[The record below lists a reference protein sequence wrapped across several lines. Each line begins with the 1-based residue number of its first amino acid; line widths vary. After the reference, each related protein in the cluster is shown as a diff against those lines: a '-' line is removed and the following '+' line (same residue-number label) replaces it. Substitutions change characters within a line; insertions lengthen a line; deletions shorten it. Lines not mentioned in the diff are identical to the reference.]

1 MSGAA
6 GGTRIP
12 RAAVEQTVKDFVT
25 KVLSKIPG
33 FKSAKISG
41 SYNQPVK
48 QDFGDIDLVVSI
60 EGDKPKKEVKKMIVD
75 YFEGLSDKELPYL
88 NTEKHRGKKAIN
100 HGEIIT
106 NLYPISGM
114 PGEFVQID
122 NIIAVSESEG
132 DFKKVVL
139 DYPAEIQGLI
149 LGLVKTPLLEEDPE
163 QVFKRMGI
171 KDVPSLGPNQEYEF
185 HLDTS
190 GLSLK
195 IVTLD
200 ENYRQLDSNIVWE
213 SSDWNDVKRLLK
225 DFNLDGTFDQFIE
238 KIKKFKNPRSKNR
251 VKGFFK
257 TSIKVGPAEQGTPK
271 GDGKQNALDTVAA
284 LEEKYGSFAVSLIKP
299 LLLEQEGTIAIFPG
313 KFKPPHKDHLAR
325 IQAAAK
331 VADQVRVIIA
341 PNPVARPDE
350 AAVSA
355 QESLA
360 IFNLYKKKNLVPDN
374 VTFEIS
380 DINSPVSK
388 AYKEF
393 EANPDQKYIAVFGKE
408 ESAKFKGTD
417 KLPNVTINQFPEA
430 NIGKANASDLRTA
443 IAKNDIVRIKDFIP
457 FGVSPAEYLDALNMP
472 VKEPMS
478 EGKSIKKLRVFDFDD
493 TLAHIKALIR
503 ITHQDGSKEELT
515 PAEYAVYNPQPG
527 DKFNFSDFNKVIRQ
541 AHPIENNVQDLIR
554 SYNDPTEKTTILT
567 ARMLGYPVKKYL
579 RDEFGIEP
587 YVVGLGSADPM
598 DKARWIEQQIHKGYN
613 DIEFRDDSKKNVD
626 AVATLQD
633 KYPDVRLTSMLVE
646 SYKGKRT
653 SDGAPGTFKAK
664 ITKAYGGDVTI
675 EKARKF
681 KNRENA
687 TPHDKRQANWFINFH
702 SKNEGLNE
710 ENNFHQKALSQ
721 TEEEAL
727 ELTYRN
733 WDTFG
738 GKECNNGFCDIF
750 AKNLSK
756 YLPGSKIMS
765 TEDPR
770 NNTLGHV
777 WVEYEGKYFD
787 AETPNGVDSW
797 KQLPWME
804 EFYAKNNSY
813 PSDIENLNEVG
824 EANLQPY
831 KWEEVA
837 RDSLFVYVEFTT
849 DSGIEYDVDLESRTY
864 TPENSTS
871 TIQAIGVEFAATI
884 KDVGGYTYST
894 ANAVVNK
901 GEMYRVMSTMADIL
915 RVYSKKLKAKAII
928 YSPSKKQGEEFGSQR
943 DLLYKAF
950 IKKAIPNVTF
960 EQRRDEIIAV
970 LPTTTVQERKG
981 EAAPYGSGYE
991 LVEEQL
997 TPYIVDLTKH
1007 MFKQGLT
1014 IDPAPEIE
1022 FVEDEDNAK
1031 NPLGKTAYYD
1041 PNNRVI
1047 VLYVTGRH
1055 PKDIL
1060 RSFAHE
1066 MIHHCQNL
1074 EGRLGNIQTTN
1085 VNEDDYLKSLEREAY
1100 ERGNMS
1106 FRSWENSLRGDNGV
1120 RYIKGFAPGDHNDEP
1135 IMAEGRYDSLTNK
1148 LSKLAFAA
1156 FKDIHDRGDKKG
1168 TFSFI
1173 VGPKS
1178 EYEEEQPDIQSDEFE
1193 FDFNGIVVIT
1203 KDLYVVDGGANAGFD
1218 NEGDEIQPVIELK
1231 FKIPKNP
1238 DWQKVSFDI
1247 KDVVRHELEH
1257 LTQDGLNLKGYVD
1270 IDDPRAQ
1277 NDPKLTRLGK
1287 YMEDDQF
1294 FRDQIDMGL
1303 LPKANYFRLQKE
1315 IDAMLQG
1322 MYFKAKKSRQPFADV
1337 LNNYLD
1343 MQSISEEDK
1352 ENILNL
1358 WRNRAKSL
1366 SLPKF

>member
-12 RAAVEQTVKDFVT
+12 RAAVDQTVKDFVT

-88 NTEKHRGKKAIN
+88 NTEKHKGKKAIN

-213 SSDWNDVKRLLK
+213 STKWEDVKRLLK
-225 DFNLDGTFDQFIE
+225 DFNLDGTFDQFIK
-238 KIKKFKNPRSKNR
+238 KIKTFKNPRSKNR

-271 GDGKQNALDTVAA
+271 GDGKQQALDTVAA
-284 LEEKYGSFAVSLIKP
+284 LEEKYGSFVMGLIKP

-331 VADQVRVIIA
+331 MADQVRVIIG
-341 PNPVARPDE
+341 PNPVAKTGE
-350 AAVSA
+350 AAISA
-355 QESLA
+355 QEAMA
-360 IFNLYKKKNLVPDN
+360 IFDLYKKKNLIPDN

-380 DINSPVSK
+380 DLPSPVLK

-393 EANPDQKYIAVFGKE
+393 ENNPEQKYIAIFGKDD
-408 ESAKFKGTD
+408 ADRFKGIT
-417 KLPNVTINQFPEA
+417 KLPNVTINNFPEA
-430 NIGKANASDLRTA
+430 NIGDASATDLRKA
-443 IAKNDIVRIKDFIP
+443 IATKDLVAMKPFLP

-472 VKEPMS
+472 VKEP
-478 EGKSIKKLRVFDFDD
+478 I
-493 TLAHIKALIR
+493 
-503 ITHQDGSKEELT
+503 Q
-515 PAEYAVYNPQPG
+515 
-527 DKFNFSDFNKVIRQ
+527 
-541 AHPIENNVQDLIR
+541 
-554 SYNDPTEKTTILT
+554 
-567 ARMLGYPVKKYL
+567 
-579 RDEFGIEP
+579 
-587 YVVGLGSADPM
+587 
-598 DKARWIEQQIHKGYN
+598 
-613 DIEFRDDSKKNVD
+613 
-626 AVATLQD
+626 
-633 KYPDVRLTSMLVE
+633 E

-653 SDGAPGTFKAK
+653 NDGAPGTFKAK

-702 SKNEGLNE
+702 SKNEN
-710 ENNFHQKALSQ
+710 
-721 TEEEAL
+721 L
-727 ELTYRN
+727 E
-733 WDTFG
+733 
-738 GKECNNGFCDIF
+738 
-750 AKNLSK
+750 
-756 YLPGSKIMS
+756 
-765 TEDPR
+765 
-770 NNTLGHV
+770 
-777 WVEYEGKYFD
+777 
-787 AETPNGVDSW
+787 
-797 KQLPWME
+797 
-804 EFYAKNNSY
+804 
-813 PSDIENLNEVG
+813 PSDLDNTG
-824 EANLQPY
+824 
-831 KWEEVA
+831 K
-837 RDSLFVYVEFTT
+837 
-849 DSGIEYDVDLESRTY
+849 
-864 TPENSTS
+864 
-871 TIQAIGVEFAATI
+871 
-884 KDVGGYTYST
+884 
-894 ANAVVNK
+894 
-901 GEMYRVMSTMADIL
+901 
-915 RVYSKKLKAKAII
+915 
-928 YSPSKKQGEEFGSQR
+928 
-943 DLLYKAF
+943 
-950 IKKAIPNVTF
+950 
-960 EQRRDEIIAV
+960 
-970 LPTTTVQERKG
+970 
-981 EAAPYGSGYE
+981 AAPYGSEYKP
-991 LVEEQL
+991 VEEQL
-997 TPYIVDLTKH
+997 APYIVDLTKH
-1007 MFKQGLT
+1007 MYDQGLT

-1031 NPLGKTAYYD
+1031 NLLGKTAYYD
-1041 PNNRVI
+1041 PTNRVI
-1047 VLYVTGRH
+1047 VLYTTGRH

-1074 EGRLGNIQTTN
+1074 EGRLGNIHTTN

-1135 IMAEGRYDSLTNK
+1135 IMAEGKYDSLSNR
-1148 LSKLAFAA
+1148 LSGMVFRKWKEDFEAGESNSHFEQYII
-1156 FKDIHDRGDKKG
+1156 DDKTG
-1168 TFSFI
+1168 L
-1173 VGPKS
+1173 
-1178 EYEEEQPDIQSDEFE
+1178 E
-1193 FDFNGIVVIT
+1193 FDLTADAKFVDQDI
-1203 KDLYVVDGGANAGFD
+1203 YSVDGGANAGS
-1218 NEGDEIQPVIELK
+1218 EDEDAFIHAD
-1231 FKIPKNP
+1231 FKIDIQQLPKL
-1238 DWQKVSFDI
+1238 WEKIAFDL
-1247 KDVVRHELEH
+1247 KDFMRHEIEH
-1257 LTQDGLNLKGYVD
+1257 LTQQGPNLIPSKK
-1270 IDDPRAQ
+1270 RASDQ
-1277 NDPKLTRLGK
+1277 ARREKIKAGELPPSK
-1287 YMEDDQF
+1287 YPVL
-1294 FRDQIDMGL
+1294 RS
-1303 LPKANYFRLQKE
+1303 E
-1315 IDAMLQG
+1315 IEPMLQG
-1322 MYFKAKKSRQPFADV
+1322 MYFSAKKQRRPFADII
-1337 LNNYLD
+1337 ND
-1343 MQSISEEDK
+1343 WFESRGFSQEEK
-1352 ENILNL
+1352 KNILKIWKPYL
-1358 WRNRAKSL
+1358 KQL

>member
-12 RAAVEQTVKDFVT
+12 RSAVDQTVKDFISNI
-25 KVLSKIPG
+25 LSKIPG

-88 NTEKHRGKKAIN
+88 NTERHKGKKAIN

-132 DFKKVVL
+132 NFKKVVL

-149 LGLVKTPLLEEDPE
+149 LGLIKTPLLEEDPE
-163 QVFKRMGI
+163 QVFKRLGI
-171 KDVPSLGPNQEYEF
+171 KDIPSLGPNQEYEF

-200 ENYRQLDSNIVWE
+200 ENYRQLDSNVIWE
-213 SSDWNDVKRLLK
+213 STDWNDVKRLLK
-225 DFNLDGTFDQFIE
+225 DFNLDGTFDQLIE

-251 VKGFFK
+251 VKGYFK
-257 TSIKVGPAEQGTPK
+257 SSIKVGPAEQGTPK

-284 LEEKYGSFAVSLIKP
+284 LEERFGAFAIDLIRP
-299 LLLEQEGTIAIFPG
+299 LLLEQGEETIAIFPG

-331 VADQVRVIIA
+331 MADQVKVIIG
-341 PNPVARPDE
+341 PNPIAKNDE

-355 QESLA
+355 QEAMA
-360 IFNLYKKKNLVPDN
+360 IFDLYKKKNLVPDN

-380 DINSPVSK
+380 DIPSPVLK
-388 AYKEF
+388 AYQEF
-393 EANPDQKYIAVFGKE
+393 EANPEQKYVAVFGKDD
-408 ESAKFKGTD
+408 AARFKGLA
-417 KLPNVTINQFPEA
+417 KMPNVTINNFPEA
-430 NIGKANASDLRTA
+430 NIGDASATDLRKA
-443 IAKNDIVRIKDFIP
+443 IAVQDIAAIKPFLP
-457 FGVSPAEYLDALNMP
+457 FGVSPSEYLDALNMP
-472 VKEPMS
+472 KKEP
-478 EGKSIKKLRVFDFDD
+478 
-493 TLAHIKALIR
+493 
-503 ITHQDGSKEELT
+503 
-515 PAEYAVYNPQPG
+515 
-527 DKFNFSDFNKVIRQ
+527 
-541 AHPIENNVQDLIR
+541 VQE
-554 SYNDPTEKTTILT
+554 T
-567 ARMLGYPVKKYL
+567 
-579 RDEFGIEP
+579 
-587 YVVGLGSADPM
+587 
-598 DKARWIEQQIHKGYN
+598 
-613 DIEFRDDSKKNVD
+613 
-626 AVATLQD
+626 
-633 KYPDVRLTSMLVE
+633 
-646 SYKGKRT
+646 YKGKRT
-653 SDGAPGTFKAK
+653 DNGAPGTFKAK

-681 KNRENA
+681 KSRENA
-687 TPHDKRQANWFINFH
+687 TALDKQQANWFINFH
-702 SKNEGLNE
+702 SKNESVTPAELRQADD
-710 ENNFHQKALSQ
+710 FADSQ
-721 TEEEAL
+721 
-727 ELTYRN
+727 LTP
-733 WDTFG
+733 
-738 GKECNNGFCDIF
+738 I
-750 AKNLSK
+750 
-756 YLPGSKIMS
+756 
-765 TEDPR
+765 
-770 NNTLGHV
+770 
-777 WVEYEGKYFD
+777 
-787 AETPNGVDSW
+787 
-797 KQLPWME
+797 
-804 EFYAKNNSY
+804 
-813 PSDIENLNEVG
+813 
-824 EANLQPY
+824 
-831 KWEEVA
+831 
-837 RDSLFVYVEFTT
+837 
-849 DSGIEYDVDLESRTY
+849 DVDLTSKHILDRLSSRESDVTFA
-864 TPENSTS
+864 
-871 TIQAIGVEFAATI
+871 QLIGFFKRLGRNKKQFIDFFNKYQEIV
-884 KDVGGYTYST
+884 
-894 ANAVVNK
+894 ANDKTTNLNIPFLNL
-901 GEMYRVMSTMADIL
+901 TN
-915 RVYSKKLKAKAII
+915 KAIAKTI
-928 YSPSKKQGEEFGSQR
+928 MRKSNFQSSSPK
-943 DLLYKAF
+943 L
-950 IKKAIPNVTF
+950 TF
-960 EQRRDEIIAV
+960 EK
-970 LPTTTVQERKG
+970 KG
-981 EAAPYGSGYE
+981 SAIPYGSGYE
-991 LVEEQL
+991 LLEEQL
-997 TPYIVDLTKH
+997 TPYIKDLTKY
-1007 MFKQGLT
+1007 MYNQGLT

-1041 PNNRVI
+1041 PNSRVI
-1047 VLYVTGRH
+1047 ALYITGRH

-1135 IMAEGRYDSLTNK
+1135 IIAEGRYDSLTNK

-1257 LTQDGLNLKGYVD
+1257 LTQDGLNLKGYVG

-1294 FRDQIDMGL
+1294 FRDQIDMDL

>member
-12 RAAVEQTVKDFVT
+12 RAAVEQTVKDFVSNI
-25 KVLSKIPG
+25 LSKIPG

-60 EGDKPKKEVKKMIVD
+60 ETDKSKKEVKAMIID

-88 NTEKHRGKKAIN
+88 NTEKHKGRKAIN

-132 DFKKVVL
+132 EFKKVVL

-185 HLDTS
+185 HLSTS

-200 ENYRQLDSNIVWE
+200 ENYHQLDSNVIWE
-213 SSDWNDVKRLLK
+213 STSFEDVKKLLK

-257 TSIKVGPAEQGTPK
+257 TSIKVGSAEQGTPK
-271 GDGKQNALDTVAA
+271 GQGKQQALDTVAA

-331 VADQVRVIIA
+331 VADQVKVIIG
-341 PNPVARPDE
+341 PDPVAEPGQI
-350 AAVSA
+350 AVSA
-355 QESLA
+355 QEALA
-360 IFNLYKKKNLVPDN
+360 IFDLYKKKNLVPDN
-374 VTFEIS
+374 VTFEIGN
-380 DINSPVSK
+380 IPSPVK
-388 AYKEF
+388 QAYNIF
-393 EANPDQKYIAVFGKE
+393 EANPDQKYIAVFGKGE
-408 ESAKFKGTD
+408 IKRFKGYT
-417 KLPNVTINQFPEA
+417 PSNVTINEFPEA
-430 NIGKANASDLRTA
+430 NIGNSSAGDLRTA
-443 IAKNDIVRIKDFIP
+443 IAKNDIAKIKTFLP
-457 FGVSPAEYLDALNMP
+457 FGVSPAEYLDTLHVP
-472 VKEPMS
+472 EKEP
-478 EGKSIKKLRVFDFDD
+478 
-493 TLAHIKALIR
+493 
-503 ITHQDGSKEELT
+503 
-515 PAEYAVYNPQPG
+515 
-527 DKFNFSDFNKVIRQ
+527 
-541 AHPIENNVQDLIR
+541 
-554 SYNDPTEKTTILT
+554 
-567 ARMLGYPVKKYL
+567 
-579 RDEFGIEP
+579 
-587 YVVGLGSADPM
+587 
-598 DKARWIEQQIHKGYN
+598 
-613 DIEFRDDSKKNVD
+613 
-626 AVATLQD
+626 LQE
-633 KYPDVRLTSMLVE
+633 T
-646 SYKGKRT
+646 YKGKRT
-653 SDGAPGTFKAK
+653 NDGAPGTLKAK
-664 ITKAYGGDVTI
+664 ISKLYGGDVTI
-675 EKARKF
+675 EKARKL

-702 SKNEGLNE
+702 SKNE
-710 ENNFHQKALSQ
+710 
-721 TEEEAL
+721 
-727 ELTYRN
+727 
-733 WDTFG
+733 
-738 GKECNNGFCDIF
+738 
-750 AKNLSK
+750 NL
-756 YLPGSKIMS
+756 
-765 TEDPR
+765 D
-770 NNTLGHV
+770 
-777 WVEYEGKYFD
+777 
-787 AETPNGVDSW
+787 
-797 KQLPWME
+797 
-804 EFYAKNNSY
+804 
-813 PSDIENLNEVG
+813 PSD
-824 EANLQPY
+824 
-831 KWEEVA
+831 
-837 RDSLFVYVEFTT
+837 
-849 DSGIEYDVDLESRTY
+849 
-864 TPENSTS
+864 
-871 TIQAIGVEFAATI
+871 
-884 KDVGGYTYST
+884 
-894 ANAVVNK
+894 
-901 GEMYRVMSTMADIL
+901 
-915 RVYSKKLKAKAII
+915 LKNTGK
-928 YSPSKKQGEEFGSQR
+928 
-943 DLLYKAF
+943 
-950 IKKAIPNVTF
+950 
-960 EQRRDEIIAV
+960 
-970 LPTTTVQERKG
+970 
-981 EAAPYGSGYE
+981 AAPYGSEYK

-997 TPYIVDLTKH
+997 APYIVDLTKH

-1022 FVEDEDNAK
+1022 FIEDEDNAK

-1047 VLYVTGRH
+1047 VLYTTGRH

-1066 MIHHCQNL
+1066 MIHHVQNL
-1074 EGRLGNIQTTN
+1074 EGRLGNIHTTN

-1120 RYIKGFAPGDHNDEP
+1120 RYIKGFAPGEHNDEP

-1218 NEGDEIQPVIELK
+1218 NKGDEIQPVIELK

-1257 LTQDGLNLKGYVD
+1257 LTQDGLNLKGYVG

-1294 FRDQIDMGL
+1294 FRDQIDMDL

>member
-12 RAAVEQTVKDFVT
+12 RAAVDQTVKDFVT

-88 NTEKHRGKKAIN
+88 NTEKHKGKKAIN

-132 DFKKVVL
+132 NFKKVVL

-163 QVFKRMGI
+163 EVFKRMGI
-171 KDVPSLGPNQEYEF
+171 KDIPLPGPNQEYEF

-200 ENYRQLDSNIVWE
+200 ENYRQLDSNVVWE

-257 TSIKVGPAEQGTPK
+257 TSIKVGSAEQGTPK
-271 GDGKQNALDTVAA
+271 GDGKQQALDTVAA
-284 LEEKYGSFAVSLIKP
+284 LEEKYGSFVTSLIKH
-299 LLLEQEGTIAIFPG
+299 LLLEQEGTTAIFPG

-331 VADQVRVIIA
+331 MADQVRVIIG
-341 PNPVARPDE
+341 PNPVAKTGE
-350 AAVSA
+350 AAISA
-355 QESLA
+355 QEALG
-360 IFNLYKKKNLVPDN
+360 IFDLYKKKNLVPDN

-380 DINSPVSK
+380 DIPSPVLK
-388 AYKEF
+388 AYQEF
-393 EANPDQKYIAVFGKE
+393 EANPEQKYIAVFGKDD
-408 ESAKFKGTD
+408 AARFKGLA
-417 KLPNVTINQFPEA
+417 KMPNITINNFPEA
-430 NIGKANASDLRTA
+430 NIGDASATDLRKA
-443 IAKNDIVRIKDFIP
+443 IATQDLVAMKDFLP

-472 VKEPMS
+472 VKEP
-478 EGKSIKKLRVFDFDD
+478 I
-493 TLAHIKALIR
+493 
-503 ITHQDGSKEELT
+503 Q
-515 PAEYAVYNPQPG
+515 
-527 DKFNFSDFNKVIRQ
+527 
-541 AHPIENNVQDLIR
+541 
-554 SYNDPTEKTTILT
+554 
-567 ARMLGYPVKKYL
+567 
-579 RDEFGIEP
+579 
-587 YVVGLGSADPM
+587 
-598 DKARWIEQQIHKGYN
+598 
-613 DIEFRDDSKKNVD
+613 
-626 AVATLQD
+626 
-633 KYPDVRLTSMLVE
+633 E

-653 SDGAPGTFKAK
+653 NDGAPGTFKAK

-681 KNRENA
+681 KNRQNA

-702 SKNEGLNE
+702 SKNESVTPAELKQADD
-710 ENNFHQKALSQ
+710 FADSQ
-721 TEEEAL
+721 LAP
-727 ELTYRN
+727 
-733 WDTFG
+733 
-738 GKECNNGFCDIF
+738 I
-750 AKNLSK
+750 
-756 YLPGSKIMS
+756 
-765 TEDPR
+765 
-770 NNTLGHV
+770 
-777 WVEYEGKYFD
+777 
-787 AETPNGVDSW
+787 
-797 KQLPWME
+797 
-804 EFYAKNNSY
+804 
-813 PSDIENLNEVG
+813 
-824 EANLQPY
+824 
-831 KWEEVA
+831 
-837 RDSLFVYVEFTT
+837 
-849 DSGIEYDVDLESRTY
+849 DVDLTSKHVLDRLTSRESDVTFA
-864 TPENSTS
+864 
-871 TIQAIGVEFAATI
+871 QLIGFFKRLGRNKKQFMDFFTKYQEIV
-884 KDVGGYTYST
+884 
-894 ANAVVNK
+894 ANDKTTNLNIPFLNL
-901 GEMYRVMSTMADIL
+901 TN
-915 RVYSKKLKAKAII
+915 KAIAKTVMRKSNFI
-928 YSPSKKQGEEFGSQR
+928 SSSPK
-943 DLLYKAF
+943 L
-950 IKKAIPNVTF
+950 TF
-960 EQRRDEIIAV
+960 EK
-970 LPTTTVQERKG
+970 KG
-981 EAAPYGSGYE
+981 SAIPYGSGYE
-991 LVEEQL
+991 PLEEQL
-997 TPYIVDLTKH
+997 TPYIKDLTKY
-1007 MFKQGLT
+1007 MYNQGLS

-1041 PNNRVI
+1041 PNSRVI
-1047 VLYVTGRH
+1047 ALYITGRH

-1074 EGRLGNIQTTN
+1074 EGRLGNIHTTN

-1120 RYIKGFAPGDHNDEP
+1120 RYIKGFAPGNHNDEP
-1135 IMAEGRYDSLTNK
+1135 IIAEGRYDSLTNK

-1257 LTQDGLNLKGYVD
+1257 LTQDGLNLKGYVG

-1294 FRDQIDMGL
+1294 FRDQIDMDL

>member
-12 RAAVEQTVKDFVT
+12 RAAVDQTVKDFVT

-88 NTEKHRGKKAIN
+88 NTEKHKGKKAIS

-185 HLDTS
+185 HLGTS

-200 ENYRQLDSNIVWE
+200 ENYRQLDSNVVWE
-213 SSDWNDVKRLLK
+213 STNWNDVKKLLN

-271 GDGKQNALDTVAA
+271 GDGKQQALDTVAA
-284 LEEKYGSFAVSLIKP
+284 LEEKYGSFVMGLIKP

-331 VADQVRVIIA
+331 MADQVRVIIG
-341 PNPVARPDE
+341 PNPVAKTDE
-350 AAVSA
+350 AAISA
-355 QESLA
+355 QEALG
-360 IFNLYKKKNLVPDN
+360 IFDLYKKKNLVPDN

-380 DINSPVSK
+380 DIPSPVLK
-388 AYKEF
+388 AYQEF
-393 EANPDQKYIAVFGKE
+393 EANPEQRYIAVFGKDDAE
-408 ESAKFKGTD
+408 RFKGIT
-417 KLPNVTINQFPEA
+417 KLPNVTINNFPEA
-430 NIGKANASDLRTA
+430 NIGDASATDLRKA
-443 IAKNDIVRIKDFIP
+443 IATQDLVAMKPFLP

-472 VKEPMS
+472 VKEP
-478 EGKSIKKLRVFDFDD
+478 I
-493 TLAHIKALIR
+493 
-503 ITHQDGSKEELT
+503 Q
-515 PAEYAVYNPQPG
+515 
-527 DKFNFSDFNKVIRQ
+527 
-541 AHPIENNVQDLIR
+541 
-554 SYNDPTEKTTILT
+554 
-567 ARMLGYPVKKYL
+567 
-579 RDEFGIEP
+579 
-587 YVVGLGSADPM
+587 
-598 DKARWIEQQIHKGYN
+598 
-613 DIEFRDDSKKNVD
+613 
-626 AVATLQD
+626 
-633 KYPDVRLTSMLVE
+633 E

-653 SDGAPGTFKAK
+653 NDGAPGTFKAK

-681 KNRENA
+681 KNRQNA

-702 SKNEGLNE
+702 SKNE
-710 ENNFHQKALSQ
+710 
-721 TEEEAL
+721 
-727 ELTYRN
+727 
-733 WDTFG
+733 
-738 GKECNNGFCDIF
+738 
-750 AKNLSK
+750 NL
-756 YLPGSKIMS
+756 
-765 TEDPR
+765 D
-770 NNTLGHV
+770 
-777 WVEYEGKYFD
+777 
-787 AETPNGVDSW
+787 
-797 KQLPWME
+797 
-804 EFYAKNNSY
+804 
-813 PSDIENLNEVG
+813 PSD
-824 EANLQPY
+824 
-831 KWEEVA
+831 
-837 RDSLFVYVEFTT
+837 
-849 DSGIEYDVDLESRTY
+849 
-864 TPENSTS
+864 
-871 TIQAIGVEFAATI
+871 
-884 KDVGGYTYST
+884 
-894 ANAVVNK
+894 
-901 GEMYRVMSTMADIL
+901 
-915 RVYSKKLKAKAII
+915 LKNTGK
-928 YSPSKKQGEEFGSQR
+928 
-943 DLLYKAF
+943 
-950 IKKAIPNVTF
+950 
-960 EQRRDEIIAV
+960 
-970 LPTTTVQERKG
+970 
-981 EAAPYGSGYE
+981 AAPYGSEYK

-997 TPYIVDLTKH
+997 APYIVDLTKH

-1022 FVEDEDNAK
+1022 FIEDEDNAK

-1041 PNNRVI
+1041 PNSRVI
-1047 VLYVTGRH
+1047 VLYTTGRH

-1074 EGRLGNIQTTN
+1074 EGRLGDIHTTN

-1100 ERGNMS
+1100 ERGNMA

-1120 RYIKGFAPGDHNDEP
+1120 RYIKGFAPGEHNDEP
-1135 IMAEGRYDSLTNK
+1135 IMAEGKYDSLSNR
-1148 LSKLAFAA
+1148 LSGMI
-1156 FKDIHDRGDKKG
+1156 FKKWKQDFEAGKEKSHFEWYVIDDK
-1168 TFSFI
+1168 T
-1173 VGPKS
+1173 
-1178 EYEEEQPDIQSDEFE
+1178 ELE
-1193 FDFNGIVVIT
+1193 FDLIADALFVDEDI
-1203 KDLYVVDGGANAGFD
+1203 YSVDGGANAGNDAKGVDPHIEAFFVID
-1218 NEGDEIQPVIELK
+1218 IQLLPRLWEKISYDLK
-1231 FKIPKNP
+1231 DFM
-1238 DWQKVSFDI
+1238 
-1247 KDVVRHELEH
+1247 RHEIEH
-1257 LTQDGLNLKGYVD
+1257 LTQQGPNLIPSKE
-1270 IDDPRAQ
+1270 RASDQ
-1277 NDPKLTRLGK
+1277 TRRDKIKAGEIPAAK
-1287 YMEDDQF
+1287 YPVL
-1294 FRDQIDMGL
+1294 RS
-1303 LPKANYFRLQKE
+1303 E
-1315 IDAMLQG
+1315 IEPMLQG
-1322 MYFKAKKSRQPFADV
+1322 MYFSAKKQRRPFIDVINDWFNSRGFTEEEKKNV
-1337 LNNYLD
+1337 LKVWRPYLK
-1343 MQSISEEDK
+1343 Q
-1352 ENILNL
+1352 
-1358 WRNRAKSL
+1358 L

>member
-75 YFEGLSDKELPYL
+75 YFEGLTDKELPYL
-88 NTEKHRGKKAIN
+88 NSERYKGKKAIN

-284 LEEKYGSFAVSLIKP
+284 LEERFGAFTIDLIRP
-299 LLLEQEGTIAIFPG
+299 LLLEQGEETIAIFPG

-331 VADQVRVIIA
+331 MADQVRVIIG
-341 PNPVARPDE
+341 PNPVAKTGE
-350 AAVSA
+350 AAISA
-355 QESLA
+355 QEAMA
-360 IFNLYKKKNLVPDN
+360 IFDLYKKKNLVPDN

-380 DINSPVSK
+380 DIPSPVLK
-388 AYKEF
+388 AYQEF
-393 EANPDQKYIAVFGKE
+393 EANPEQKYIAVFGKDD
-408 ESAKFKGTD
+408 AARFKGLA
-417 KLPNVTINQFPEA
+417 KMPNVTINNFPEA
-430 NIGKANASDLRTA
+430 NIGDASATDLRKA
-443 IAKNDIVRIKDFIP
+443 IAVQDLAAMKDFVP

-472 VKEPMS
+472 VKEPVS

-613 DIEFRDDSKKNVD
+613 DIEFRDDSK
-626 AVATLQD
+626 
-633 KYPDVRLTSMLVE
+633 
-646 SYKGKRT
+646 
-653 SDGAPGTFKAK
+653 
-664 ITKAYGGDVTI
+664 
-675 EKARKF
+675 
-681 KNRENA
+681 
-687 TPHDKRQANWFINFH
+687 
-702 SKNEGLNE
+702 
-710 ENNFHQKALSQ
+710 
-721 TEEEAL
+721 
-727 ELTYRN
+727 
-733 WDTFG
+733 
-738 GKECNNGFCDIF
+738 
-750 AKNLSK
+750 
-756 YLPGSKIMS
+756 
-765 TEDPR
+765 
-770 NNTLGHV
+770 
-777 WVEYEGKYFD
+777 
-787 AETPNGVDSW
+787 
-797 KQLPWME
+797 
-804 EFYAKNNSY
+804 NS
-813 PSDIENLNEVG
+813 V
-824 EANLQPY
+824 
-831 KWEEVA
+831 K
-837 RDSLFVYVEFTT
+837 SLF
-849 DSGIEYDVDLESRTY
+849 
-864 TPENSTS
+864 
-871 TIQAIGVEFAATI
+871 
-884 KDVGGYTYST
+884 
-894 ANAVVNK
+894 
-901 GEMYRVMSTMADIL
+901 
-915 RVYSKKLKAKAII
+915 
-928 YSPSKKQGEEFGSQR
+928 
-943 DLLYKAF
+943 
-950 IKKAIPNVTF
+950 
-960 EQRRDEIIAV
+960 
-970 LPTTTVQERKG
+970 
-981 EAAPYGSGYE
+981 
-991 LVEEQL
+991 
-997 TPYIVDLTKH
+997 
-1007 MFKQGLT
+1007 
-1014 IDPAPEIE
+1014 
-1022 FVEDEDNAK
+1022 
-1031 NPLGKTAYYD
+1031 
-1041 PNNRVI
+1041 
-1047 VLYVTGRH
+1047 
-1055 PKDIL
+1055 
-1060 RSFAHE
+1060 
-1066 MIHHCQNL
+1066 
-1074 EGRLGNIQTTN
+1074 
-1085 VNEDDYLKSLEREAY
+1085 
-1100 ERGNMS
+1100 
-1106 FRSWENSLRGDNGV
+1106 
-1120 RYIKGFAPGDHNDEP
+1120 
-1135 IMAEGRYDSLTNK
+1135 
-1148 LSKLAFAA
+1148 
-1156 FKDIHDRGDKKG
+1156 
-1168 TFSFI
+1168 
-1173 VGPKS
+1173 
-1178 EYEEEQPDIQSDEFE
+1178 
-1193 FDFNGIVVIT
+1193 
-1203 KDLYVVDGGANAGFD
+1203 
-1218 NEGDEIQPVIELK
+1218 
-1231 FKIPKNP
+1231 
-1238 DWQKVSFDI
+1238 
-1247 KDVVRHELEH
+1247 
-1257 LTQDGLNLKGYVD
+1257 
-1270 IDDPRAQ
+1270 
-1277 NDPKLTRLGK
+1277 
-1287 YMEDDQF
+1287 
-1294 FRDQIDMGL
+1294 
-1303 LPKANYFRLQKE
+1303 
-1315 IDAMLQG
+1315 
-1322 MYFKAKKSRQPFADV
+1322 
-1337 LNNYLD
+1337 
-1343 MQSISEEDK
+1343 
-1352 ENILNL
+1352 
-1358 WRNRAKSL
+1358 
-1366 SLPKF
+1366 

>member
-88 NTEKHRGKKAIN
+88 NTEKHKGKKAIN

-284 LEEKYGSFAVSLIKP
+284 LEERFGAFTIDLIRP
-299 LLLEQEGTIAIFPG
+299 LLLEQGEETIAIFPG

-331 VADQVRVIIA
+331 MADQVRVIIG
-341 PNPVARPDE
+341 PNPVAKTGE
-350 AAVSA
+350 AAISA
-355 QESLA
+355 QEAMA
-360 IFNLYKKKNLVPDN
+360 IFDLYKKKNLVPDN

-380 DINSPVSK
+380 DIPSPVLK
-388 AYKEF
+388 AYQEF
-393 EANPDQKYIAVFGKE
+393 EANPEQKYIAVFGKDD
-408 ESAKFKGTD
+408 AARFKGLA
-417 KLPNVTINQFPEA
+417 KMPNVTINNFPEA
-430 NIGKANASDLRTA
+430 NIGDASATDLRKA
-443 IAKNDIVRIKDFIP
+443 IAVQDLAAMKDFVP

-472 VKEPMS
+472 VKEPVS

-653 SDGAPGTFKAK
+653 SDGAPGTFKTK

-675 EKARKF
+675 EKAKKF
-681 KNRENA
+681 KSRENA
-687 TPHDKRQANWFINFH
+687 TALDKQQANWFINFH
-702 SKNEGLNE
+702 SKNEN
-710 ENNFHQKALSQ
+710 
-721 TEEEAL
+721 L
-727 ELTYRN
+727 E
-733 WDTFG
+733 
-738 GKECNNGFCDIF
+738 
-750 AKNLSK
+750 
-756 YLPGSKIMS
+756 
-765 TEDPR
+765 
-770 NNTLGHV
+770 
-777 WVEYEGKYFD
+777 
-787 AETPNGVDSW
+787 
-797 KQLPWME
+797 
-804 EFYAKNNSY
+804 
-813 PSDIENLNEVG
+813 PSD
-824 EANLQPY
+824 
-831 KWEEVA
+831 
-837 RDSLFVYVEFTT
+837 
-849 DSGIEYDVDLESRTY
+849 
-864 TPENSTS
+864 
-871 TIQAIGVEFAATI
+871 
-884 KDVGGYTYST
+884 
-894 ANAVVNK
+894 
-901 GEMYRVMSTMADIL
+901 
-915 RVYSKKLKAKAII
+915 LKNTGK
-928 YSPSKKQGEEFGSQR
+928 
-943 DLLYKAF
+943 
-950 IKKAIPNVTF
+950 
-960 EQRRDEIIAV
+960 
-970 LPTTTVQERKG
+970 
-981 EAAPYGSGYE
+981 AAPYGSEYSVVQEG
-991 LVEEQL
+991 LA
-997 TPYIVDLTKH
+997 PYIKDLTKY
-1007 MFKQGLT
+1007 MYNQGLT

-1041 PNNRVI
+1041 PNNKVI
-1047 VLYVTGRH
+1047 ALYVTGRH

-1074 EGRLGNIQTTN
+1074 EGRLGNIHTTN

-1135 IMAEGRYDSLTNK
+1135 IIAEGRYDSLTNK

>member
-12 RAAVEQTVKDFVT
+12 RAAVDQTVKDFVT

-88 NTEKHRGKKAIN
+88 NTEKHKGKKAIN

-132 DFKKVVL
+132 NFKKVVL

-149 LGLVKTPLLEEDPE
+149 LGLVKTPLLEEDTE

-200 ENYRQLDSNIVWE
+200 ENYRQLDSNVVWE
-213 SSDWNDVKRLLK
+213 STNWNDVKKLLN

-271 GDGKQNALDTVAA
+271 GDGKQQALDTVAA
-284 LEEKYGSFAVSLIKP
+284 LEEKYGSLVMGLIKP

-331 VADQVRVIIA
+331 MADQVRVIIG
-341 PNPVARPDE
+341 PNPVAKTGE
-350 AAVSA
+350 AAISA
-355 QESLA
+355 QEALG
-360 IFNLYKKKNLVPDN
+360 IFDLYKKKNLVPDN

-380 DINSPVSK
+380 DIPSPVLK
-388 AYKEF
+388 AYQEF
-393 EANPDQKYIAVFGKE
+393 EANPEQKYIAVFGKDD
-408 ESAKFKGTD
+408 AARFKGLA
-417 KLPNVTINQFPEA
+417 KMPNITINNFPEA
-430 NIGKANASDLRTA
+430 NIGDASATDLRKA
-443 IAKNDIVRIKDFIP
+443 IATQDLVAMKDFLP

-472 VKEPMS
+472 VKEP
-478 EGKSIKKLRVFDFDD
+478 I
-493 TLAHIKALIR
+493 
-503 ITHQDGSKEELT
+503 Q
-515 PAEYAVYNPQPG
+515 
-527 DKFNFSDFNKVIRQ
+527 
-541 AHPIENNVQDLIR
+541 
-554 SYNDPTEKTTILT
+554 
-567 ARMLGYPVKKYL
+567 
-579 RDEFGIEP
+579 
-587 YVVGLGSADPM
+587 
-598 DKARWIEQQIHKGYN
+598 
-613 DIEFRDDSKKNVD
+613 
-626 AVATLQD
+626 
-633 KYPDVRLTSMLVE
+633 E

-653 SDGAPGTFKAK
+653 NDGAPGTLKAK

-681 KNRENA
+681 KNRQNA

-702 SKNEGLNE
+702 SKNESVTPAELKQADD
-710 ENNFHQKALSQ
+710 FADSQ
-721 TEEEAL
+721 LAP
-727 ELTYRN
+727 
-733 WDTFG
+733 
-738 GKECNNGFCDIF
+738 I
-750 AKNLSK
+750 
-756 YLPGSKIMS
+756 
-765 TEDPR
+765 
-770 NNTLGHV
+770 
-777 WVEYEGKYFD
+777 
-787 AETPNGVDSW
+787 
-797 KQLPWME
+797 
-804 EFYAKNNSY
+804 
-813 PSDIENLNEVG
+813 
-824 EANLQPY
+824 
-831 KWEEVA
+831 
-837 RDSLFVYVEFTT
+837 
-849 DSGIEYDVDLESRTY
+849 DVDLTSKHVLDRLTSRESDVTFA
-864 TPENSTS
+864 
-871 TIQAIGVEFAATI
+871 QLIGFFKRLGRNKKQFMDFFTKYQEIV
-884 KDVGGYTYST
+884 
-894 ANAVVNK
+894 ANDKTTNLNIPFLNL
-901 GEMYRVMSTMADIL
+901 TN
-915 RVYSKKLKAKAII
+915 KAIAKTVMRKSNFMSS
-928 YSPSKKQGEEFGSQR
+928 SPK
-943 DLLYKAF
+943 L
-950 IKKAIPNVTF
+950 TF
-960 EQRRDEIIAV
+960 EK
-970 LPTTTVQERKG
+970 KG
-981 EAAPYGSGYE
+981 SAIPYGSGYE
-991 LVEEQL
+991 PLEEQL
-997 TPYIVDLTKH
+997 TPYIKDLTKY
-1007 MFKQGLT
+1007 MYNQGLS

-1041 PNNRVI
+1041 PNSRVI
-1047 VLYVTGRH
+1047 ALYITGRH

-1074 EGRLGNIQTTN
+1074 EGRLGNIHTTN

-1120 RYIKGFAPGDHNDEP
+1120 RYIKGFAPGNHNDEP
-1135 IMAEGRYDSLTNK
+1135 IIAEGRYDSLTNK

-1257 LTQDGLNLKGYVD
+1257 LTQDGLNLKGYVG

-1294 FRDQIDMGL
+1294 FRDQIDMDL

>member
-12 RAAVEQTVKDFVT
+12 RAAVDQTVKDFVT

-88 NTEKHRGKKAIN
+88 NTEKHKGKKAIN

-213 SSDWNDVKRLLK
+213 STKWEDVKRLLK
-225 DFNLDGTFDQFIE
+225 DFNLDGTFDQFIK
-238 KIKKFKNPRSKNR
+238 KIKTFKNPRSKNR

-271 GDGKQNALDTVAA
+271 GDGKQQALDTVAA
-284 LEEKYGSFAVSLIKP
+284 LEEKYGSFVTSLIKP

-331 VADQVRVIIA
+331 MADQVRVIIG
-341 PNPVARPDE
+341 PNPVAKTGE
-350 AAVSA
+350 AAISA
-355 QESLA
+355 QEAMA
-360 IFNLYKKKNLVPDN
+360 IFDLYKKKNLIPDN

-380 DINSPVSK
+380 DLPSPVLK

-393 EANPDQKYIAVFGKE
+393 ENNPEQKYIAIFGKDD
-408 ESAKFKGTD
+408 ADRFKGIT
-417 KLPNVTINQFPEA
+417 KLPNVTINNFPEA
-430 NIGKANASDLRTA
+430 NIGDASATDLRKA
-443 IAKNDIVRIKDFIP
+443 IATKDLVAMKPFLP

-472 VKEPMS
+472 VKEP
-478 EGKSIKKLRVFDFDD
+478 I
-493 TLAHIKALIR
+493 
-503 ITHQDGSKEELT
+503 Q
-515 PAEYAVYNPQPG
+515 
-527 DKFNFSDFNKVIRQ
+527 
-541 AHPIENNVQDLIR
+541 
-554 SYNDPTEKTTILT
+554 
-567 ARMLGYPVKKYL
+567 
-579 RDEFGIEP
+579 
-587 YVVGLGSADPM
+587 
-598 DKARWIEQQIHKGYN
+598 
-613 DIEFRDDSKKNVD
+613 
-626 AVATLQD
+626 
-633 KYPDVRLTSMLVE
+633 E

-653 SDGAPGTFKAK
+653 NDGAPGTFKAK

-702 SKNEGLNE
+702 SKNEN
-710 ENNFHQKALSQ
+710 
-721 TEEEAL
+721 L
-727 ELTYRN
+727 E
-733 WDTFG
+733 
-738 GKECNNGFCDIF
+738 
-750 AKNLSK
+750 
-756 YLPGSKIMS
+756 
-765 TEDPR
+765 
-770 NNTLGHV
+770 
-777 WVEYEGKYFD
+777 
-787 AETPNGVDSW
+787 
-797 KQLPWME
+797 
-804 EFYAKNNSY
+804 
-813 PSDIENLNEVG
+813 PSDLDNTG
-824 EANLQPY
+824 
-831 KWEEVA
+831 K
-837 RDSLFVYVEFTT
+837 
-849 DSGIEYDVDLESRTY
+849 
-864 TPENSTS
+864 
-871 TIQAIGVEFAATI
+871 
-884 KDVGGYTYST
+884 
-894 ANAVVNK
+894 
-901 GEMYRVMSTMADIL
+901 
-915 RVYSKKLKAKAII
+915 
-928 YSPSKKQGEEFGSQR
+928 
-943 DLLYKAF
+943 
-950 IKKAIPNVTF
+950 
-960 EQRRDEIIAV
+960 
-970 LPTTTVQERKG
+970 
-981 EAAPYGSGYE
+981 AAPYGSEYKP
-991 LVEEQL
+991 VEEQL
-997 TPYIVDLTKH
+997 APYIVDLTKH
-1007 MFKQGLT
+1007 MYDQGLT

-1022 FVEDEDNAK
+1022 FIEDEDNAK
-1031 NPLGKTAYYD
+1031 NLLGKTAYYD
-1041 PNNRVI
+1041 PTNRVI
-1047 VLYVTGRH
+1047 ALYTTGRH

-1074 EGRLGNIQTTN
+1074 EGRLGDIHTTN

-1100 ERGNMS
+1100 ERGNMT

-1135 IMAEGRYDSLTNK
+1135 IMAEGKYDSLSNR
-1148 LSKLAFAA
+1148 LSGMVFRKWKEDFEAGESNSHFEQYII
-1156 FKDIHDRGDKKG
+1156 DDKTG
-1168 TFSFI
+1168 L
-1173 VGPKS
+1173 
-1178 EYEEEQPDIQSDEFE
+1178 E
-1193 FDFNGIVVIT
+1193 FDLTADAEFVDQDI
-1203 KDLYVVDGGANAGFD
+1203 YSVDGGANAGS
-1218 NEGDEIQPVIELK
+1218 EDEDAFIHAD
-1231 FKIPKNP
+1231 FKIDIQQLPKL
-1238 DWQKVSFDI
+1238 WEKIAFDL
-1247 KDVVRHELEH
+1247 KDFMRHEIEH
-1257 LTQDGLNLKGYVD
+1257 LTQQGPNLIPSKK
-1270 IDDPRAQ
+1270 RASDQ
-1277 NDPKLTRLGK
+1277 ARREKIKAGELAPSK
-1287 YMEDDQF
+1287 YPVL
-1294 FRDQIDMGL
+1294 RS
-1303 LPKANYFRLQKE
+1303 E
-1315 IDAMLQG
+1315 IEPMLQG
-1322 MYFKAKKSRQPFADV
+1322 MYFSAKKQRRPFADV
-1337 LNNYLD
+1337 IND
-1343 MQSISEEDK
+1343 WFESRGFSQEEK
-1352 ENILNL
+1352 KNILKIWKPYL
-1358 WRNRAKSL
+1358 KQL

>member
-12 RAAVEQTVKDFVT
+12 RAAVDQTVKDFVT

-88 NTEKHRGKKAIN
+88 NTEKHKGKKAIS

-200 ENYRQLDSNIVWE
+200 ENYRQLDSNIIWE

-271 GDGKQNALDTVAA
+271 GDGKQQALDTVAA
-284 LEEKYGSFAVSLIKP
+284 LEEKYGSFVMGLIKP

-331 VADQVRVIIA
+331 MADQVRVIIG
-341 PNPVARPDE
+341 PNPVAKTGE
-350 AAVSA
+350 AAISA
-355 QESLA
+355 QEALG
-360 IFNLYKKKNLVPDN
+360 IFDLYKKKNLVPDN

-380 DINSPVSK
+380 DIPSPVLK
-388 AYKEF
+388 AYQEF
-393 EANPDQKYIAVFGKE
+393 EANPEQRYIAVFGKDDAE
-408 ESAKFKGTD
+408 RFKGIT
-417 KLPNVTINQFPEA
+417 KLPNVTINNFPEA
-430 NIGKANASDLRTA
+430 NIGDASATDLRKA
-443 IAKNDIVRIKDFIP
+443 IATQDLVAMKPFLP

-472 VKEPMS
+472 VKEP
-478 EGKSIKKLRVFDFDD
+478 I
-493 TLAHIKALIR
+493 
-503 ITHQDGSKEELT
+503 Q
-515 PAEYAVYNPQPG
+515 
-527 DKFNFSDFNKVIRQ
+527 
-541 AHPIENNVQDLIR
+541 
-554 SYNDPTEKTTILT
+554 
-567 ARMLGYPVKKYL
+567 
-579 RDEFGIEP
+579 
-587 YVVGLGSADPM
+587 
-598 DKARWIEQQIHKGYN
+598 
-613 DIEFRDDSKKNVD
+613 
-626 AVATLQD
+626 
-633 KYPDVRLTSMLVE
+633 E

-653 SDGAPGTFKAK
+653 NDGAPGTFKAK

-681 KNRENA
+681 KNRQNA

-702 SKNEGLNE
+702 SKNE
-710 ENNFHQKALSQ
+710 
-721 TEEEAL
+721 
-727 ELTYRN
+727 
-733 WDTFG
+733 
-738 GKECNNGFCDIF
+738 
-750 AKNLSK
+750 NL
-756 YLPGSKIMS
+756 
-765 TEDPR
+765 D
-770 NNTLGHV
+770 
-777 WVEYEGKYFD
+777 
-787 AETPNGVDSW
+787 
-797 KQLPWME
+797 
-804 EFYAKNNSY
+804 
-813 PSDIENLNEVG
+813 PSDLKN
-824 EANLQPY
+824 
-831 KWEEVA
+831 
-837 RDSLFVYVEFTT
+837 
-849 DSGIEYDVDLESRTY
+849 
-864 TPENSTS
+864 
-871 TIQAIGVEFAATI
+871 IG
-884 KDVGGYTYST
+884 K
-894 ANAVVNK
+894 
-901 GEMYRVMSTMADIL
+901 
-915 RVYSKKLKAKAII
+915 
-928 YSPSKKQGEEFGSQR
+928 
-943 DLLYKAF
+943 
-950 IKKAIPNVTF
+950 
-960 EQRRDEIIAV
+960 
-970 LPTTTVQERKG
+970 
-981 EAAPYGSGYE
+981 AAPYGSEYK

-997 TPYIVDLTKH
+997 APYIVDLTKH

-1014 IDPAPEIE
+1014 IDPTPEIE
-1022 FVEDEDNAK
+1022 FIEDEDNAK

-1041 PNNRVI
+1041 PNSRVI
-1047 VLYVTGRH
+1047 VLYTTGRH

-1074 EGRLGNIQTTN
+1074 EGRLGDIHTTN

-1100 ERGNMS
+1100 ERGNMA

-1120 RYIKGFAPGDHNDEP
+1120 RYIKGFAPGDYNDEP
-1135 IMAEGRYDSLTNK
+1135 IMAEGKYDSLSNR
-1148 LSKLAFAA
+1148 LSGMI
-1156 FKDIHDRGDKKG
+1156 FKKWKQDFEAGKEKSHFEWYVIDDK
-1168 TFSFI
+1168 T
-1173 VGPKS
+1173 
-1178 EYEEEQPDIQSDEFE
+1178 ELE
-1193 FDFNGIVVIT
+1193 FDLIADALFVDEDI
-1203 KDLYVVDGGANAGFD
+1203 YSVDGGANAGNDAKGVDPHIEAFFVID
-1218 NEGDEIQPVIELK
+1218 IQLLPRLWEKISYDLK
-1231 FKIPKNP
+1231 DFM
-1238 DWQKVSFDI
+1238 
-1247 KDVVRHELEH
+1247 RHEIEH
-1257 LTQDGLNLKGYVD
+1257 LTQQGPNLIPSKE
-1270 IDDPRAQ
+1270 RASDQ
-1277 NDPKLTRLGK
+1277 ARRDKIKAGEIPAAK
-1287 YMEDDQF
+1287 YPVL
-1294 FRDQIDMGL
+1294 RS
-1303 LPKANYFRLQKE
+1303 E
-1315 IDAMLQG
+1315 IEPMLQG
-1322 MYFKAKKSRQPFADV
+1322 MYFSAKKQRRPFIDVINDWFNSRGFTGEEKKSV
-1337 LNNYLD
+1337 LKVWRPYLK
-1343 MQSISEEDK
+1343 Q
-1352 ENILNL
+1352 
-1358 WRNRAKSL
+1358 L

>member
-12 RAAVEQTVKDFVT
+12 RAAVDQTVKDFVT

-88 NTEKHRGKKAIN
+88 NTEKHKGKKAIN

-213 SSDWNDVKRLLK
+213 STDWNDVKRLLK
-225 DFNLDGTFDQFIE
+225 DFNLDGTFEQFIE

-271 GDGKQNALDTVAA
+271 GDGKQQALDTVAA
-284 LEEKYGSFAVSLIKP
+284 LEEKYGSFVTSLIKP

-331 VADQVRVIIA
+331 MADQVRVIIG
-341 PNPVARPDE
+341 PNPVAKTGE
-350 AAVSA
+350 AAISA
-355 QESLA
+355 QEALA
-360 IFNLYKKKNLVPDN
+360 IFDLYKKKNLVPDN

-380 DINSPVSK
+380 DIPSPVLK
-388 AYKEF
+388 AYQEF
-393 EANPDQKYIAVFGKE
+393 EANPQQRYIAVFGKDD
-408 ESAKFKGTD
+408 AARFKGLA
-417 KLPNVTINQFPEA
+417 KMPNVTINNFPEA
-430 NIGKANASDLRTA
+430 NIGDASATDLRKA
-443 IAKNDIVRIKDFIP
+443 IATQDLVAMKDFLP
-457 FGVSPAEYLDALNMP
+457 FGVSPAEYLDTLNMP
-472 VKEPMS
+472 VKEP
-478 EGKSIKKLRVFDFDD
+478 I
-493 TLAHIKALIR
+493 
-503 ITHQDGSKEELT
+503 Q
-515 PAEYAVYNPQPG
+515 
-527 DKFNFSDFNKVIRQ
+527 
-541 AHPIENNVQDLIR
+541 
-554 SYNDPTEKTTILT
+554 
-567 ARMLGYPVKKYL
+567 
-579 RDEFGIEP
+579 
-587 YVVGLGSADPM
+587 
-598 DKARWIEQQIHKGYN
+598 
-613 DIEFRDDSKKNVD
+613 
-626 AVATLQD
+626 
-633 KYPDVRLTSMLVE
+633 E

-653 SDGAPGTFKAK
+653 NDGAPGTFKAK

-702 SKNEGLNE
+702 SKNEN
-710 ENNFHQKALSQ
+710 
-721 TEEEAL
+721 L
-727 ELTYRN
+727 E
-733 WDTFG
+733 
-738 GKECNNGFCDIF
+738 
-750 AKNLSK
+750 
-756 YLPGSKIMS
+756 
-765 TEDPR
+765 
-770 NNTLGHV
+770 
-777 WVEYEGKYFD
+777 
-787 AETPNGVDSW
+787 
-797 KQLPWME
+797 
-804 EFYAKNNSY
+804 
-813 PSDIENLNEVG
+813 PSDLGNTG
-824 EANLQPY
+824 
-831 KWEEVA
+831 K
-837 RDSLFVYVEFTT
+837 
-849 DSGIEYDVDLESRTY
+849 
-864 TPENSTS
+864 
-871 TIQAIGVEFAATI
+871 
-884 KDVGGYTYST
+884 
-894 ANAVVNK
+894 
-901 GEMYRVMSTMADIL
+901 
-915 RVYSKKLKAKAII
+915 
-928 YSPSKKQGEEFGSQR
+928 
-943 DLLYKAF
+943 
-950 IKKAIPNVTF
+950 
-960 EQRRDEIIAV
+960 
-970 LPTTTVQERKG
+970 
-981 EAAPYGSGYE
+981 AAPYGSEYKP
-991 LVEEQL
+991 VEEQL
-997 TPYIVDLTKH
+997 APYIVDLTKH

-1031 NPLGKTAYYD
+1031 NLLGKTAYYD
-1041 PNNRVI
+1041 PTNRVI
-1047 VLYVTGRH
+1047 VLYTTGRH

-1074 EGRLGNIQTTN
+1074 EGRLGNIHTTN
-1085 VNEDDYLKSLEREAY
+1085 INEDDYLKSLEREAY

-1135 IMAEGRYDSLTNK
+1135 IMAEGKYDSLSNK
-1148 LSKLAFAA
+1148 LSGMV
-1156 FKDIHDRGDKKG
+1156 FKQWKEDFEAGESNSHFEQYIIDDKTG
-1168 TFSFI
+1168 L
-1173 VGPKS
+1173 
-1178 EYEEEQPDIQSDEFE
+1178 E
-1193 FDFNGIVVIT
+1193 FDLTADAKFVDQDI
-1203 KDLYVVDGGANAGFD
+1203 YSVDGGANAG
-1218 NEGDEIQPVIELK
+1218 NEDEDAFIHAD
-1231 FKIPKNP
+1231 FKIDIQQLPKL
-1238 DWQKVSFDI
+1238 WEKIAFDL
-1247 KDVVRHELEH
+1247 KDFMRHEIEH
-1257 LTQDGLNLKGYVD
+1257 LTQQGPNLISSKK
-1270 IDDPRAQ
+1270 RASDQ
-1277 NDPKLTRLGK
+1277 ARREKIKAGELAPSK
-1287 YMEDDQF
+1287 YPIL
-1294 FRDQIDMGL
+1294 RS
-1303 LPKANYFRLQKE
+1303 E
-1315 IDAMLQG
+1315 IEPMLQG
-1322 MYFKAKKSRQPFADV
+1322 MYFSAKKQRRPFADV
-1337 LNNYLD
+1337 IND
-1343 MQSISEEDK
+1343 WFESRGFSQEEK
-1352 ENILNL
+1352 KNILKIWKPYL
-1358 WRNRAKSL
+1358 KQL

>member
-12 RAAVEQTVKDFVT
+12 RAAVDQTVKDFVT

-88 NTEKHRGKKAIN
+88 NTEKHKGKKAIN

-149 LGLVKTPLLEEDPE
+149 LGLVKTPLLEEDTE

-200 ENYRQLDSNIVWE
+200 ENYRQLDSNVVWE
-213 SSDWNDVKRLLK
+213 STNWNDVKKLLK

-271 GDGKQNALDTVAA
+271 GDGKQQALDTVAA
-284 LEEKYGSFAVSLIKP
+284 LEEKYGSFVTSLIKP

-331 VADQVRVIIA
+331 MADQVRVIIG
-341 PNPVARPDE
+341 PNPVAKTGE
-350 AAVSA
+350 AAISA
-355 QESLA
+355 QEAMA
-360 IFNLYKKKNLVPDN
+360 IFDLYKKKNLIPDN

-380 DINSPVSK
+380 DLPSPVLK

-393 EANPDQKYIAVFGKE
+393 ENNPEQKYIAIFGKDD
-408 ESAKFKGTD
+408 ADRFKGIT
-417 KLPNVTINQFPEA
+417 KLPNVTINNFPEA
-430 NIGKANASDLRTA
+430 NIGDASATDLRKA
-443 IAKNDIVRIKDFIP
+443 IATRDLVAMKPFLP

-472 VKEPMS
+472 VKEP
-478 EGKSIKKLRVFDFDD
+478 I
-493 TLAHIKALIR
+493 
-503 ITHQDGSKEELT
+503 Q
-515 PAEYAVYNPQPG
+515 
-527 DKFNFSDFNKVIRQ
+527 
-541 AHPIENNVQDLIR
+541 
-554 SYNDPTEKTTILT
+554 
-567 ARMLGYPVKKYL
+567 
-579 RDEFGIEP
+579 
-587 YVVGLGSADPM
+587 
-598 DKARWIEQQIHKGYN
+598 
-613 DIEFRDDSKKNVD
+613 
-626 AVATLQD
+626 
-633 KYPDVRLTSMLVE
+633 E

-653 SDGAPGTFKAK
+653 NDGAPGTFKAK
-664 ITKAYGGDVTI
+664 ITKAYGGDVTV

-702 SKNEGLNE
+702 SKNEN
-710 ENNFHQKALSQ
+710 
-721 TEEEAL
+721 L
-727 ELTYRN
+727 E
-733 WDTFG
+733 
-738 GKECNNGFCDIF
+738 
-750 AKNLSK
+750 
-756 YLPGSKIMS
+756 
-765 TEDPR
+765 
-770 NNTLGHV
+770 
-777 WVEYEGKYFD
+777 
-787 AETPNGVDSW
+787 
-797 KQLPWME
+797 
-804 EFYAKNNSY
+804 
-813 PSDIENLNEVG
+813 PSDLDNTG
-824 EANLQPY
+824 
-831 KWEEVA
+831 K
-837 RDSLFVYVEFTT
+837 
-849 DSGIEYDVDLESRTY
+849 
-864 TPENSTS
+864 
-871 TIQAIGVEFAATI
+871 
-884 KDVGGYTYST
+884 
-894 ANAVVNK
+894 
-901 GEMYRVMSTMADIL
+901 
-915 RVYSKKLKAKAII
+915 
-928 YSPSKKQGEEFGSQR
+928 
-943 DLLYKAF
+943 
-950 IKKAIPNVTF
+950 
-960 EQRRDEIIAV
+960 
-970 LPTTTVQERKG
+970 
-981 EAAPYGSGYE
+981 AAPYGSEYKP
-991 LVEEQL
+991 VEEQL
-997 TPYIVDLTKH
+997 APYIVDLTKH
-1007 MFKQGLT
+1007 MYDQGLT

-1022 FVEDEDNAK
+1022 FIEDEDNAK
-1031 NPLGKTAYYD
+1031 NLLGKTAYYD
-1041 PNNRVI
+1041 PTNRVI
-1047 VLYVTGRH
+1047 ALYTTGRH

-1074 EGRLGNIQTTN
+1074 EGRLGDIHTTN

-1135 IMAEGRYDSLTNK
+1135 IMAEGKYDSLSNR
-1148 LSKLAFAA
+1148 LSGMVFRKWKEDFEAGESNSHFEQYII
-1156 FKDIHDRGDKKG
+1156 DDKTG
-1168 TFSFI
+1168 L
-1173 VGPKS
+1173 
-1178 EYEEEQPDIQSDEFE
+1178 E
-1193 FDFNGIVVIT
+1193 FDLTADAKFVDQDI
-1203 KDLYVVDGGANAGFD
+1203 YSVDGGANAGS
-1218 NEGDEIQPVIELK
+1218 EDEDAFIHAD
-1231 FKIPKNP
+1231 FKIDIQQLPKL
-1238 DWQKVSFDI
+1238 WEKIAFDL
-1247 KDVVRHELEH
+1247 KDFMRHEIEH
-1257 LTQDGLNLKGYVD
+1257 LTQQGPNLIPSKK
-1270 IDDPRAQ
+1270 RASDQ
-1277 NDPKLTRLGK
+1277 ARREKIKAGELAPSK
-1287 YMEDDQF
+1287 YPVL
-1294 FRDQIDMGL
+1294 RS
-1303 LPKANYFRLQKE
+1303 E
-1315 IDAMLQG
+1315 IEPMLQG
-1322 MYFKAKKSRQPFADV
+1322 MYFSAKKQRRPFADV
-1337 LNNYLD
+1337 IND
-1343 MQSISEEDK
+1343 WFESRGFSQEEK
-1352 ENILNL
+1352 KNILKIWKPYL
-1358 WRNRAKSL
+1358 KQL

>member
-12 RAAVEQTVKDFVT
+12 RAAVDQTVKDFVT

-88 NTEKHRGKKAIN
+88 NTEKHKGKKAIN

-171 KDVPSLGPNQEYEF
+171 KDIPSLGPNQEYEF

-213 SSDWNDVKRLLK
+213 STSFEDVKRLLK
-225 DFNLDGTFDQFIE
+225 DFNLDGTFDQFIK
-238 KIKKFKNPRSKNR
+238 KIKTFKNPRSKNR

-271 GDGKQNALDTVAA
+271 GDGKQQALDTVAA
-284 LEEKYGSFAVSLIKP
+284 LEEKHGSFVTSLIKP

-331 VADQVRVIIA
+331 MADQVRVIIG
-341 PNPVARPDE
+341 PNPVAKTDE
-350 AAVSA
+350 AAISA
-355 QESLA
+355 QEAMA
-360 IFNLYKKKNLVPDN
+360 IFDLYKKKNLIPDN

-380 DINSPVSK
+380 DLPSPVLK

-393 EANPDQKYIAVFGKE
+393 ENNPEQRYIAVFGKDD
-408 ESAKFKGTD
+408 AARFKGLA
-417 KLPNVTINQFPEA
+417 KMPNVTVNNFPEA
-430 NIGKANASDLRTA
+430 NIGDASATDLRKA
-443 IAKNDIVRIKDFIP
+443 IATQDLVAMKPFLP

-503 ITHQDGSKEELT
+503 ITHQDGTKEELT
-515 PAEYAVYNPQPG
+515 PAEYAVYNPQAG

-541 AHPIENNVQDLIR
+541 ARPIENNVQDLIR
-554 SYNDPTEKTTILT
+554 SYKDPTEKTTILT

-579 RDEFGIEP
+579 KDEFGIEP

-598 DKARWIEQQIHKGYN
+598 DKAKWIEQQIHKGYN

-626 AVATLQD
+626 AVTTLQD
-633 KYPDVRLTSMLVE
+633 KYPDVRLASMLAE

-653 SDGAPGTFKAK
+653 NDGAPGTFKAK

-681 KNRENA
+681 KNRDNA
-687 TPHDKRQANWFINFH
+687 TALDKQQANWFINFH

-710 ENNFHQKALSQ
+710 GKQVGILYHYTSADGLKGILSSNRIKASEEIYMGQNLYYVSFTRNKNFHK
-721 TEEEAL
+721 
-727 ELTYRN
+727 
-733 WDTFG
+733 
-738 GKECNNGFCDIF
+738 K
-750 AKNLSK
+750 
-756 YLPGSKIMS
+756 GSKFGVK
-765 TEDPR
+765 TEYR
-770 NNTLGHV
+770 ITLDGDKLSNKYKITPHAYKPGYDYTEN
-777 WVEYEGKYFD
+777 WEYDWLED
-787 AETPNGVDSW
+787 EP
-797 KQLPWME
+797 
-804 EFYAKNNSY
+804 
-813 PSDIENLNEVG
+813 ENI
-824 EANLQPY
+824 
-831 KWEEVA
+831 A
-837 RDSLFVYVEFTT
+837 RDF
-849 DSGIEYDVDLESRTY
+849 
-864 TPENSTS
+864 
-871 TIQAIGVEFAATI
+871 FAATGEYDEQEERISFKDPQGGIDNI
-884 KDVGGYTYST
+884 KNYIL
-894 ANAVVNK
+894 AVDKV
-901 GEMYRVMSTMADIL
+901 E
-915 RVYSKKLKAKAII
+915 
-928 YSPSKKQGEEFGSQR
+928 
-943 DLLYKAF
+943 DL
-950 IKKAIPNVTF
+950 
-960 EQRRDEIIAV
+960 
-970 LPTTTVQERKG
+970 QEGK
-981 EAAPYGSGYE
+981 AAPYGSGYKP
-991 LVEEQL
+991 LEEQL
-997 TPYIVDLTKH
+997 TPYIVSLTKH

-1022 FVEDEDNAK
+1022 FIEDEDNAK

-1041 PNNRVI
+1041 PNSRVI
-1047 VLYVTGRH
+1047 VLYTTGRH

-1074 EGRLGNIQTTN
+1074 EGRLGDIHTTN

-1100 ERGNMS
+1100 ERGNMA

-1120 RYIKGFAPGDHNDEP
+1120 RYIKGFAPGEHNDEP
-1135 IMAEGRYDSLTNK
+1135 IMAEGKYDSLSNR
-1148 LSKLAFAA
+1148 LSAMI
-1156 FKDIHDRGDKKG
+1156 FKKWKKDFEAGKEKSHFEWYVIDDK
-1168 TFSFI
+1168 T
-1173 VGPKS
+1173 
-1178 EYEEEQPDIQSDEFE
+1178 ELE
-1193 FDFNGIVVIT
+1193 FDLIADALFVDEDI
-1203 KDLYVVDGGANAGFD
+1203 YSVDGGANAGNDAKGEDPHIEASFVID
-1218 NEGDEIQPVIELK
+1218 IQLLPRLWEKISYDLK
-1231 FKIPKNP
+1231 DFM
-1238 DWQKVSFDI
+1238 
-1247 KDVVRHELEH
+1247 RHEIEH
-1257 LTQDGLNLKGYVD
+1257 LTQQGPNLIPSKE
-1270 IDDPRAQ
+1270 RASDQ
-1277 NDPKLTRLGK
+1277 ARRDKIKAGEIPAAK
-1287 YMEDDQF
+1287 YPVL
-1294 FRDQIDMGL
+1294 RS
-1303 LPKANYFRLQKE
+1303 E
-1315 IDAMLQG
+1315 IEPMLQG
-1322 MYFKAKKSRQPFADV
+1322 MYFSAKKQRRPFIDVINDWFNSRGFTEEEKKNV
-1337 LNNYLD
+1337 LKVWRPYLK
-1343 MQSISEEDK
+1343 Q
-1352 ENILNL
+1352 
-1358 WRNRAKSL
+1358 L

>member
-12 RAAVEQTVKDFVT
+12 RSAVDQTVKDFISNI
-25 KVLSKIPG
+25 LSKIPG

-60 EGDKPKKEVKKMIVD
+60 ETDKDKKEVKKMIMD
-75 YFEGLSDKELPYL
+75 YFEGLTDKELPYL
-88 NTEKHRGKKAIN
+88 NSERYKGKKAIN
-100 HGEIIT
+100 HGEIIS

-114 PGEFVQID
+114 PGEFVQVD

-132 DFKKVVL
+132 NFKKVVL

-163 QVFKRMGI
+163 QVLKRMGI
-171 KDVPSLGPNQEYEF
+171 KDVPTLGSDQEYEF

-200 ENYRQLDSNIVWE
+200 ENYRQLDSNIIWE

-225 DFNLDGTFDQFIE
+225 DFNLDGTFEQFVE

-257 TSIKVGPAEQGTPK
+257 TSIKVGSAEQGTPK
-271 GDGKQNALDTVAA
+271 GDGKQQALDTIAA
-284 LEEKYGSFAVSLIKP
+284 LQEKFGLFAIDLIKP
-299 LLLEQEGTIAIFPG
+299 LLLEQGEETIAIFPG

-331 VADQVRVIIA
+331 MASQVKVIIG
-341 PNPVARPDE
+341 PNPIAKNDE
-350 AAVSA
+350 AAISA
-355 QESLA
+355 QEA
-360 IFNLYKKKNLVPDN
+360 MIIFDLYKKKNLVPDN

-380 DINSPVSK
+380 DIPSPVLK
-388 AYKEF
+388 AYQEF
-393 EANPDQKYIAVFGKE
+393 ENNPEQKYIAIFGKDDAE
-408 ESAKFKGTD
+408 RFKGIA
-417 KLPNVTINQFPEA
+417 KLPNVTVNNFPEA
-430 NIGKANASDLRTA
+430 NIGDASATDLRKA
-443 IAKNDIVRIKDFIP
+443 IAVQDIAAIKPFLP
-457 FGVSPAEYLDALNMP
+457 FGVSPSEYLDALNMP
-472 VKEPMS
+472 KKEP
-478 EGKSIKKLRVFDFDD
+478 
-493 TLAHIKALIR
+493 
-503 ITHQDGSKEELT
+503 
-515 PAEYAVYNPQPG
+515 
-527 DKFNFSDFNKVIRQ
+527 
-541 AHPIENNVQDLIR
+541 VQE
-554 SYNDPTEKTTILT
+554 T
-567 ARMLGYPVKKYL
+567 
-579 RDEFGIEP
+579 
-587 YVVGLGSADPM
+587 
-598 DKARWIEQQIHKGYN
+598 
-613 DIEFRDDSKKNVD
+613 
-626 AVATLQD
+626 
-633 KYPDVRLTSMLVE
+633 
-646 SYKGKRT
+646 YKGKRT
-653 SDGAPGTFKAK
+653 DNGAPGTFKAK

-681 KNRENA
+681 KSRENA
-687 TPHDKRQANWFINFH
+687 TALDKQQANWFINFH
-702 SKNEGLNE
+702 SKNEN
-710 ENNFHQKALSQ
+710 
-721 TEEEAL
+721 L
-727 ELTYRN
+727 EPSDL
-733 WDTFG
+733 
-738 GKECNNGFCDIF
+738 KNNG
-750 AKNLSK
+750 KS
-756 YLPGSKIMS
+756 
-765 TEDPR
+765 
-770 NNTLGHV
+770 
-777 WVEYEGKYFD
+777 
-787 AETPNGVDSW
+787 
-797 KQLPWME
+797 
-804 EFYAKNNSY
+804 
-813 PSDIENLNEVG
+813 
-824 EANLQPY
+824 
-831 KWEEVA
+831 
-837 RDSLFVYVEFTT
+837 
-849 DSGIEYDVDLESRTY
+849 
-864 TPENSTS
+864 
-871 TIQAIGVEFAATI
+871 
-884 KDVGGYTYST
+884 
-894 ANAVVNK
+894 
-901 GEMYRVMSTMADIL
+901 
-915 RVYSKKLKAKAII
+915 
-928 YSPSKKQGEEFGSQR
+928 
-943 DLLYKAF
+943 
-950 IKKAIPNVTF
+950 
-960 EQRRDEIIAV
+960 
-970 LPTTTVQERKG
+970 
-981 EAAPYGSGYE
+981 APYGSEYSVVQEG
-991 LVEEQL
+991 LA
-997 TPYIVDLTKH
+997 PYIKDLTKY
-1007 MFKQGLT
+1007 MYNQGLS

-1047 VLYVTGRH
+1047 VLYTTGRH

-1066 MIHHCQNL
+1066 MIHHVQNL
-1074 EGRLGNIQTTN
+1074 EGRLGNIHTTN
-1085 VNEDDYLKSLEREAY
+1085 INEDDYLKSLEREAY

-1135 IMAEGRYDSLTNK
+1135 IIAEAKQVGTLYHYTSAAGLKNILQSNSIKASEETYMGQNLYYVSFTRNKNFHKKGSKFGVKTEYRITLDGDKLSNKYKIIPHAYKPGYDYTENWEYDWLEDEPENVVRDFFAATGEYDEQEERISFKGSEGGIDNIKNYILAVDKVEDLQENNLPRLNEGRYDSITNK

-1257 LTQDGLNLKGYVD
+1257 LTQDGLNLKGYVG

-1294 FRDQIDMGL
+1294 FRDQIDMDL